1 MHVDSISRFPYER
14 AIAMIRSC
22 LSRQKSVEYAVLFLL
37 YGLEIVGQL
46 REGQL
51 FSLTRSLAV
60 ARQLY
65 SAAVQNQN
73 KKIDIGI

>member
-1 MHVDSISRFPYER
+1 M
-14 AIAMIRSC
+14 
-22 LSRQKSVEYAVLFLL
+22 SRQKIIEYAVLFLL
-37 YGLEIVGQL
+37 YGFEIVGQL

-73 KKIDIGI
+73 KKIEIGI